1 MVRADAD
8 RLRQVVLNLVAN
20 AIKFTERGQVLI
32 RADLCEST
40 SASLK
45 LRLEVT
51 DTGIGI
57 PVDRRDRLFKMF
69 SQVDASTTRRFGGTG
84 LGLALCRQ
92 LVELFGGEIG
102 VVSQPGGG
110 STFWFTVFV
119 EHATCHPVS
128 NITPPDF
135 QHLRVMVVDDNATN
149 LEITRTHL
157 QRWGIDCNVSDH
169 APSALA
175 ELKTAVRQGR
185 PYGLAI
191 LNMQMP
197 DINGCELIK
206 LIRSADEI
214 AELPLIMLTSIHED
228 IPQEQLDAW
237 KRVAYLH
244 KPVRQSR
251 LYDSVITALW
261 PQF

>member
-1 MVRADAD
+1 MAPRAHKKGLDICCDVSEVLPTMVRADAD

-149 LEITRTHL
+149 LELTRTHL

-169 APSALA
+169 AHPPPSQNS
-175 ELKTAVRQGR
+175 R
-185 PYGLAI
+185 
-191 LNMQMP
+191 
-197 DINGCELIK
+197 
-206 LIRSADEI
+206 
-214 AELPLIMLTSIHED
+214 
-228 IPQEQLDAW
+228 
-237 KRVAYLH
+237 
-244 KPVRQSR
+244 RQSVR
-251 LYDSVITALW
+251 GVPMVWRS
-261 PQF
+261 